1 MNVDV
6 ASRVL
11 DIVAKQS
18 GKDRS
23 AICTESRLQDLDI
36 DSLETI
42 ETVFE
47 LEEAFGIELADEHG
61 RTGSE
66 TLHSLI
72 EAVEAEL
79 ERSAMRARRP
89 NGSPCEQNAVDV
101 YALMARDGMKDVA
114 WCHGSPPMNFP
125 PVRDDN

>member
-23 AICTESRLQDLDI
+23 AICAESRLEDLDI

-66 TLHSLI
+66 TLESLI

-79 ERSAMRARRP
+79 ERSAMAARWSS
-89 NGSPCEQNAVDV
+89 GSPCDENPVDV
-101 YALMARDGMKDVA
+101 YALMTRDGMKEA
-114 WCHGSPPMNFP
+114 STTHGA
-125 PVRDDN
+125 